1 MAKKMGSKLHYK
13 MYKQGRF
20 WVFAGLTLLTWQIG
34 NTTTAQAD
42 TAGTT
47 AKPATATTQV
57 AAATT
62 SGEGNSVKL
71 SATPASTQSNYSQ
84 AESAT
89 TSTDS
94 TANSSEAASSAAS
107 SQQSQSGATESQSV
121 TSGAS
126 SAAQSQTDGNSQSA
140 TSQSSQ
146 AVASVVP
153 KDQSSDVAPASSAV
167 MSAKDNNTK
176 QLTVEQAASTATTGQ
191 TSQVAKAMVTSQAPR
206 QLSRSA
212 LLRDTAVSTA
222 IKGVNG
228 DVAWS
233 FDASNGALTLG
244 GGTLG
249 SPDFTYTD
257 ADNALQKLNRDDIK
271 SMAVT
276 GKLVVTGLN
285 GVGLFSYLSNGVT
298 GLNQVDVSQA
308 TSLNSMFFGSKLDD
322 VVNLNGW
329 DVHSVTDMSKLFS
342 YTTGVTDIEVND
354 WHTDNLAN
362 MDGTFLR
369 SSDLVTVNATNWN
382 TSKVEYMSELF
393 ENSEKLANVDVS
405 KWNVSKVT
413 TFWRAFYGTTA
424 LKNIDVSSWT
434 PISATIMASMFE
446 FSGVT
451 YLDLSTWNMTKVTDN
466 SEMMGYASGQGNTFD
481 LVELKVSP
489 TFKFISEDFSW
500 YNNIGQVT
508 TYPYTGKWVNARTS
522 EVLTYQE
529 LDDFY
534 RKGATGTAETYLAQ
548 EDYSDRTQLTGQDI
562 NIYQNTDWSV
572 ISGIASLKDA
582 RGEDVFNF
590 DPSQFSYTGSVNQTK
605 LGQYPITLTY
615 TSALGNQFSAP
626 INVNVI
632 ERKSKATIGGQDVT
646 VVIGSDAEAN
656 LAAMQAVIP
665 KLLTGTI
672 DSGSPMV
679 VGQDQVQVIE
689 SYADG
694 SPITTNDY
702 TIPAVY
708 KFVFSYRN
716 TDDVLLT
723 QTSFLTLVESQAKIN
738 LKAPTIIIGPT
749 AKLSIADYFD
759 NLINAAGQSVDDA
772 AGVTFTGVDKV
783 DLTKAG
789 DYTIS
794 ADYTD
799 TVGNLVTATTTVRVI
814 ENTATLNL
822 TAPTQPLIAGPKT
835 TFDPTSVITTAVTAM
850 GTDMTTA
857 NGLTID
863 NTVDPQKAGTYTV
876 TVSYQ
881 DNSGNQLTKQVQI
894 VVVSSRL
901 ALTVQPTTE
910 LIVGEPLDLAAQ
922 LITAKDATGQ
932 AVALADLTIDLSQLN
947 TAKAGTYPVA
957 VSYTDAYGNTLQR
970 VLTVTVKASPIAIQ
984 TVPQVNLLLGD
995 NFEPTS
1001 AVTSATGI
1009 DGQPLAKTALSYDVS
1024 QVNLKQGGTY
1034 TMWVSYRDQYQ
1045 NTVKQPI
1052 TINVSALSL
1061 ELTDALTV
1069 TQGTTFDPASLVKLA
1084 TNALGQAIS
1093 ASQLTIT
1100 GTVNTTVPGKYQL
1113 QVTNQDRFGHQLT
1126 KSMTVTVLAS
1136 TPDPEVPTD
1145 PSTPTNPE
1153 TPTNP
1158 STPTNPETPTD
1169 PGTTPTPDHPNNGG
1183 IVTPPT
1189 DVDQPDQPI
1198 VSPAKHGTKQAVK
1211 TVVKVKS
1218 ANQKTGQSVIK
1229 TGLKQSQLTA
1239 ATIKSATTTQVA
1251 MATIDLAATTQSVT
1265 TKSVTATIKPAAT
1278 TQAVMVTNK
1287 SATTQ
1292 SAMATIRPAKAQLK
1306 AVDKLTVG
1314 KQAMV
1319 EKPLPQTS
1327 ETKPSLTGTIL
1338 LATTAVLATLG
1349 ITLKRRHN

>member
-20 WVFAGLTLLTWQIG
+20 WVFAGLTLLTWQLG
-34 NTTTAQAD
+34 NTATAQAD

-57 AAATT
+57 TAAT

-71 SATPASTQSNYSQ
+71 SATPASTQANHSQ

-89 TSTDS
+89 TSADS
-94 TANSSEAASSAAS
+94 TANSSEAASSATS
-107 SQQSQSGATESQSV
+107 SQQPQSGATGAQSV
-121 TSGAS
+121 PSGAS
-126 SAAQSQTDGNSQSA
+126 SRAQSQTDGNSQSA

-146 AVASVVP
+146 ASASAAL
-153 KDQSSDVAPASSAV
+153 KDQSSDVTPASSAV
-167 MSAKDNNTK
+167 TSAKDNNTK
-176 QLTVEQAASTATTGQ
+176 QLTVEQAASMATTDQ
-191 TSQVAKAMVTSQAPR
+191 TSQVAKAMVTSRAPR
-206 QLSRSA
+206 QLNRSA
-212 LLRDTAVSTA
+212 LLRDTAVPTE

-233 FDASNGALTLG
+233 FDASNGALTLS

-249 SPDFTYTD
+249 GPDFTYTD
-257 ADNALQKLNRDDIK
+257 ANNTLQKLNRDDVK

-276 GKLVVTGLN
+276 GKLVVTGEN
-285 GVGLFSYLSNGVT
+285 GANLFAHLSNGVT
-298 GLNQVDVSQA
+298 GLDQVDVSQA
-308 TSLNSMFFGSKLDD
+308 TSLSHMFCKTKLTP

-329 DVHSVTDMSKLFS
+329 DVRNVADMSELFFQAI
-342 YTTGVTDIEVND
+342 GVTDIEVND
-354 WHTDNLAN
+354 WQTDSLTN
-362 MDGTFLR
+362 MDETF
-369 SSDLVTVNATNWN
+369 SWSDDLATVNAADWN
-382 TSKVEYMSELF
+382 TSKVTNMWGLF
-393 ENSEKLANVDVS
+393 QYAGKLVNVDVS
-405 KWNVSKVT
+405 KWDVSKVSIFYR
-413 TFWRAFYGTTA
+413 TFYATDSLT
-424 LKNIDVSSWT
+424 KIDVSRWNT
-434 PISATIMASMFE
+434 ASATNMEQMFLSSSVE
-446 FSGVT
+446 H
-451 YLDLSTWNMTKVTDN
+451 LDLSNWDMSKVTDN
-466 SEMMGYASGQGNTFD
+466 DEMMGYAPGQVNTFS

-489 TFKFISEDFSW
+489 TFKFVSPDFSW

-508 TYPYTGKWVNARTS
+508 TYPYTGKWVKVSTG

-534 RKGATGTAETYLAQ
+534 RKGATDTAETYLAQ
-548 EDYSDRTQLTGQDI
+548 TDYSDRSQLTGQDI
-562 NIYQNTDWSV
+562 NIYPNTDWSV

-582 RGEDVFNF
+582 HGEDVLNF
-590 DPSQFSYTGSVNQTK
+590 DPSQFSYTGSVDQTK
-605 LGQYPITLTY
+605 IGHYPITLTY
-615 TSALGNQFSAP
+615 TSALGNQFSEP

-646 VVIGSDAEAN
+646 VVIGSDADAN

-665 KLLTGTI
+665 QLLTGTT
-672 DSGSPMV
+672 DSGDPMV
-679 VGQDQVQVIE
+679 VGQDQVQAIE

-694 SPITTNDY
+694 SPITTYDY

-772 AGVTFTGVDKV
+772 TGVTFTGVDNV

-794 ADYTD
+794 ANYTD
-799 TVGNLVTATTTVRVI
+799 TVGNLITATTTVYVI
-814 ENTATLNL
+814 ENTATLGL
-822 TAPTQPLIAGPKT
+822 TAPTEPLIAGPKT
-835 TFDPTSVITTAVTAM
+835 TFDPASVITTAVTAM
-850 GTDMTTA
+850 GTKMTTA

-881 DNSGNQLTKQVQI
+881 DNSGNQLTKQVQ
-894 VVVSSRL
+894 VVVVPSQL
-901 ALTVQPTTE
+901 ALTVPSTTE
-910 LIVGEPLDLAAQ
+910 LIVGEPLDLTAQ
-922 LITAKDATGQ
+922 AITAKDATGQ

-947 TAKAGTYPVA
+947 TAQAGTYPVT
-957 VSYTDAYGNTLQR
+957 VSYTDAYGNMLQR
-970 VLTVTVKASPIAIQ
+970 VLMVTVKASPIAIQ

-1001 AVTSATGI
+1001 AVTVATGM

-1045 NTVKQPI
+1045 NTVKQPV

-1069 TQGTTFDPASLVKLA
+1069 TQGTIFDPANLVKLA
-1084 TNALGQAIS
+1084 TNALGQS
-1093 ASQLTIT
+1093 MTASQLTIT
-1100 GTVNTTVPGKYQL
+1100 GTVNTAVPGKYQL
-1113 QVTNQDRFGHQLT
+1113 QVTNRDQFGHQLT

-1153 TPTNP
+1153 TPT
-1158 STPTNPETPTD
+1158 D
-1169 PGTTPTPDHPNNGG
+1169 PGITPTPDNPNNGG
-1183 IVTPPT
+1183 VVTPPT
-1189 DVDQPDQPI
+1189 NVNQPNQPT
-1198 VSPAKHGTKQAVK
+1198 VLPAKTEPKQVIK
-1211 TVVKVKS
+1211 PVVKVKL
-1218 ANQKTGQSVIK
+1218 ANQK

-1239 ATIKSATTTQVA
+1239 GTIKPATTAQVAMATIDLTASARAVATVKPATTTQVA
-1251 MATIDLAATTQSVT
+1251 MATIDLATPTRAVATV
-1265 TKSVTATIKPAAT
+1265 KSAAAMIKPATTATIKPAKVQLKPADKL
-1278 TQAVMVTNK
+1278 AVGK
-1287 SATTQ
+1287 H
-1292 SAMATIRPAKAQLK
+1292 ATI
-1306 AVDKLTVG
+1306 
-1314 KQAMV
+1314 
-1319 EKPLPQTS
+1319 EKPLPQTND
-1327 ETKPSLTGTIL
+1327 TKPSLTGTIL
-1338 LATTAVLATLG
+1338 LAATAALAALG
-1349 ITLKRRHN
+1349 FAVKPHHN